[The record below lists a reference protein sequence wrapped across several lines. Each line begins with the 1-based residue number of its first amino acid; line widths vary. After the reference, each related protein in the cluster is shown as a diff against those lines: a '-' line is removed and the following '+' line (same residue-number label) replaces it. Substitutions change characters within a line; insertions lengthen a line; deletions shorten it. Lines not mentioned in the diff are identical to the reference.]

1 MDWLT
6 ALGQAF
12 SNFGDVSQMVVPD
25 NPRVLIAHP
34 DRYEPGLN
42 RATLE
47 CARHYD
53 TVMPPTRPRKPQDK
67 AKAEVAVRWA
77 EIRNL
82 EALLGGKGTIGSAV
96 TERTAIMDD
105 NLSRNFAALRSL
117 GVTHHD
123 LPN

>member
-12 SNFGDVSQMVVPD
+12 SYFDGVSEMVVPD
-25 NPRVLIAHP
+25 NPRALIAHP

-42 RATLE
+42 RAALE

-67 AKAEVAVRWA
+67 AKAEVDAGRVIDHQTVQAWA
-77 EIRNL
+77 
-82 EALLGGKGTIGSAV
+82 GSLS
-96 TERTAIMDD
+96 TD
-105 NLSRNFAALRSL
+105 NP
-117 GVTHHD
+117 
-123 LPN
+123 LPVPR

>member
-1 MDWLT
+1 M
-6 ALGQAF
+6 
-12 SNFGDVSQMVVPD
+12 PD
-25 NPRVLIAHP
+25 NPRELIAYP

-42 RATLE
+42 RAPLE

-53 TVMPPTRPRKPQDK
+53 TVMLPARPRNPQDK
-67 AKAEVAVRWA
+67 TKAEVAVRWA
-77 EIRNL
+77 EIRNF

-96 TERTAIMDD
+96 TDRAAIMDD
-105 NLSRNFAALRSL
+105 NLSRKFAALRSL